1 MLFVATLSKL
11 VFDFVLCITIFTF
24 ISHCTRGH
32 FVSDTVNDSPNALFV
47 VVVAVLQESWED
59 EEEKKD
65 EEKPTQKTDA
75 PAKTKPNKALKAKL
89 AEQEVG
95 LNKQNNK

>member
-1 MLFVATLSKL
+1 MFVATLSKL
-11 VFDFVLCITIFTF
+11 VFDFFLCITLFTF

-32 FVSDTVNDSPNALFV
+32 FVNDTVNDSPNAFA

-65 EEKPTQKTDA
+65 EEKPTKKTDA

-95 LNKQNNK
+95 PN

>member
-11 VFDFVLCITIFTF
+11 VFDFVLCIIIFTF

-32 FVSDTVNDSPNALFV
+32 FVSDTVNDSPNAFVV

>member
-32 FVSDTVNDSPNALFV
+32 FVSDTVNDSPNAFV
-47 VVVAVLQESWED
+47 IVVAVLQESWED

>member
-32 FVSDTVNDSPNALFV
+32 FVSDTVNDSPNALF

-95 LNKQNNK
+95 LNKQSNK